1 MLCRNGEALGVA
13 DWVTVG
19 DVMAAL
25 TSVPG
30 TSTAFRSGV
39 VLYATPLKQL
49 LINVDAELIARE
61 GIIHAD
67 VAAQMASVTHNATT
81 FG

>member
-1 MLCRNGEALGVA
+1 MLCQNGETLGVA
-13 DWVTVG
+13 EWVTVG

-30 TSTAFRSGV
+30 ASAAFRSGV

-49 LINVDAELIARE
+49 LINVDAELIAKE

>member
-1 MLCRNGEALGVA
+1 MPNALSERRNTWSGI
-13 DWVTVG
+13 VG
-19 DVMAAL
+19 DSLMAAL

-30 TSTAFRSGV
+30 ASAAFRSGV

-49 LINVDAELIARE
+49 LINVDAELIVKE